1 MSTNDFTNAYK
12 RKVDRMAEGTRG
24 YSNYELAVIN
34 GFLGTEKEYLDSLK
48 GEKGDKGEPGDM
60 QKSVY
65 DTDNDGIVDNAKK
78 VNGHTV
84 NKDVPSNAKFT
95 DTTYSNASTT
105 KDGLMS
111 KEDKTKLD
119 NIENAIDTLKIAVLK
134 TVFPIGS
141 TYVTQTDTNPATILK
156 FGTWERL
163 KGRVCVGL
171 DENDEYFNEI
181 GKEGGET
188 EHTMTVEELVEHV
201 HDIEASTPY
210 TSEGTGYFG
219 INTYEGYAE
228 NPTRVMNGAKATK
241 TGASQPFNVTQPYK
255 VTGYMW
261 IRTA

>member
-12 RKVDRMAEGTRG
+12 RKVDRITEGMRG
-24 YSNYELAVIN
+24 YNNYELAVMN
-34 GFLGTEKEYLDSLK
+34 GFEGTEQEYLDSLK
-48 GEKGDKGEPGDM
+48 GEKGDKGDPGDM

-84 NKDVPSNAKFT
+84 NKDVPANAKFT

-119 NIENAIDTLKIAVLK
+119 NIGNTIDILK

-141 TYVTQTDTNPATILK
+141 TYITQDNINPSTVLG

-163 KGRVCVGL
+163 KGRICVGL

-181 GKEGGET
+181 GKTGGET
-188 EHTMTVEELVEHV
+188 KHEMTVEELVEHV

-210 TSEGTGYFG
+210 ASENTGYFG
-219 INTYEGYAE
+219 LNTFEGYAE
-228 NPTRVMNGAKATK
+228 NPVRTMNGAKATK
-241 TGASQPFNVTQPYK
+241 TGASQPFNVTQPYR
-255 VTGYMW
+255 VVGYMW